1 MPISQQSESMP
12 INDTDRKNTLYRE
25 CTHVNH
31 ATSKKTKAMD
41 LALGFKE
48 SGFMLSVRVSDL
60 ILVNFSTGPDVAQ
73 GGPKLDKSTKYIH

>member
-41 LALGFKE
+41 LELGFEE

-60 ILVNFSTGPDVAQ
+60 ILVNFATGPDVAQ
-73 GGPKLDKSTKYIH
+73 GGPKLDKPTKYIH

>member
-41 LALGFKE
+41 LKLGFKRF
-48 SGFMLSVRVSDL
+48 GFMLSVRISDQ
-60 ILVNFSTGPDVAQ
+60 ILVNFYTGPDVAQ
-73 GGPKLDKSTKYIH
+73 GGPKLDKSMKYIH

>member
-48 SGFMLSVRVSDL
+48 SGVMLSVRVSDL

-73 GGPKLDKSTKYIH
+73 VGPKLDKSTKYIH